1 MGQDESDLLG
11 GQDKRNKSKMVRASE
26 EKNPKWKSVDMG
38 GSRRGKGIGKGNKT
52 TYDSPPAYLEDGGQE
67 LKVSRKPSVN

>member
-1 MGQDESDLLG
+1 
-11 GQDKRNKSKMVRASE
+11 
-26 EKNPKWKSVDMG
+26 MG

-52 TYDSPPAYLEDGGQE
+52 RYDSPPAYLEDGGQE